1 MDGHLTQNFQVIYV
15 RSLILVLGH
24 GVPVELQVPVEAP
37 DGEVSVVDVLEAL
50 GVDHVDDGADDVGGV
65 PGSAVKRSIGF
76 TITEKASTRAF
87 SWLKALLAL

>member
-37 DGEVSVVDVLEAL
+37 DSEVSVVDVLEAL
-50 GVDHVDDGADDVGGV
+50 CVDHVDDGADDVGGV

-76 TITEKASTRAF
+76 TIGFHNHGEGH
-87 SWLKALLAL
+87 L